1 MWRRQF
7 QKSDVEAGARPL
19 YPMMLESPE
28 LRWAFIRKI
37 YSIITVQLLVTIAVA
52 ATVVSV
58 HPIALFF
65 VSSGAGLALYIVII
79 ITPFI
84 GMFYSYSVFQSFLW
98 KYFWILTMTFFF
110 LGVSVVSLVL
120 LPPEAPGELRITW
133 DFYRLACLCGW
144 IDLCIYQW

>member
-1 MWRRQF
+1 MWTRPF

-37 YSIITVQLLVTIAVA
+37 YSIVTIQLLATVAVG

-58 HPIALFF
+58 RPIANFF
-65 VSSGAGLALYIVII
+65 VSSWTGLALYIVLI

-84 GMFYSYSVFQSFLW
+84 GINFFQNCFVFKF
-98 KYFWILTMTFFF
+98 FVTTFCVFDFF
-110 LGVSVVSLVL
+110 LCVWQCC
-120 LPPEAPGELRITW
+120 APCSITT
-133 DFYRLACLCGW
+133 RSTR
-144 IDLCIYQW
+144 

>member
-1 MWRRQF
+1 MWTRPF

-37 YSIITVQLLVTIAVA
+37 YSILTVQLLVTIAVA

-58 HPIALFF
+58 PPIALFF
-65 VSSGAGLALYIVII
+65 VSSGAGLALYIVLI

-84 GMFYSYSVFQSFLW
+84 GMFYCYFFSYSVFQSFLW
-98 KYFWILTMTFFF
+98 KYF
-110 LGVSVVSLVL
+110 
-120 LPPEAPGELRITW
+120 
-133 DFYRLACLCGW
+133 
-144 IDLCIYQW
+144 

>member
-1 MWRRQF
+1 MWARPF

-37 YSIITVQLLVTIAVA
+37 YSILTVQLLVTIAVA

-65 VSSGAGLALYIVII
+65 VSSGAGLALYIVLI

-84 GMFYSYSVFQSFLW
+84 GMFTVTFSV
-98 KYFWILTMTFFF
+98 ILFFNLFFGSTF
-110 LGVSVVSLVL
+110 
-120 LPPEAPGELRITW
+120 
-133 DFYRLACLCGW
+133 DF
-144 IDLCIYQW
+144 